1 MLPTY
6 RVILITLSALALMMP
21 AAGADELERARLC
34 NELIDF
40 GNISD
45 GLGTANRNINAD
57 LVRLLE
63 ARSGCRIRTVLMP
76 AKRVTSE
83 LRNGTLHMS
92 ARFFQTPERDAFLW
106 FAHIQRTKMLAW
118 FRSDRVSTSEVEAFP
133 VSNKLLLG
141 VTVGFSHSPALDDLV
156 AEWRRKHPENT
167 VEFPDRKSLLQG
179 LLAGRVDVVL
189 LPASTV
195 EELTP
200 TLNTANVP
208 MDSVDFTPDQP
219 GAPGGIVLSKK
230 LFDEKSA
237 QQWQSLIADLCKEG
251 SILRVFQRYFE
262 ATEEDLAC
270 ALRKD

>member
-6 RVILITLSALALMMP
+6 RVILVILSALTLMMP

-118 FRSDRVSTSEVEAFP
+118 FRSDRVSPEDAAGFTSSEHL
-133 VSNKLLLG
+133 SLG
-141 VTVGFSHSPALDDLV
+141 VTVGFSHSAVIDSLV
-156 AEWRRKHPENT
+156 AGWRREHPRNT

-179 LLAGRVDVVL
+179 LLDGRVDLVL

-195 EELTP
+195 EELAP
-200 TLNTANVP
+200 VMNAAKVPLN
-208 MDSVDFTPDQP
+208 SVDLTPGEP

-230 LFDEKSA
+230 LFDAEA
-237 QQWQSLIADLCKEG
+237 AAQWQALIADLCEDG
-251 SILRVFQRYFE
+251 SILRVFQNYFK

-270 ALRKD
+270 TLRKD

>member
-1 MLPTY
+1 MLSKPPS
-6 RVILITLSALALMMP
+6 ILASLAALSLMALP
-21 AAGADELERARLC
+21 APATGEARPGLC
-34 NELIDF
+34 NGPLDF

-45 GLGTANRNINAD
+45 SLGTANRNINAD

-63 ARSGCRIRTVLMP
+63 ERSGCQIRTVLMP
-76 AKRVTSE
+76 TKRVTAE
-83 LRNGTLHMS
+83 LQNGTLHMS
-92 ARFFQTPERDAFLW
+92 GRFFQTPERDKFLW

-118 FRSDRVSTSEVEAFP
+118 FRIDRVSTSEVEAFP
-133 VSNKLLLG
+133 DSNELLLG